1 MKDDFLTQ
9 LDYEKSRMSSANKF
23 YSEHLGAVDINRWK
37 WSDRVGR
44 VMQRNDIDCS
54 ITIERGD
61 RFSGINISEKFRR
74 VDWGDM
80 LIELYS
86 EYPAKKGWGLTHQEV
101 DEYAYFAGEHTV
113 YMVEAENLKEISQ
126 RMLDMFNTLSNYD
139 YSFLENLKKYGCS
152 NIIFTYYDKPY
163 DVSYRYISTT
173 RENIKWYGVTV
184 SIPWELLEEMGVK
197 IKKYN
202 I

>member
-9 LDYEKSRMSSANKF
+9 LDYEKSRMSAANKF
-23 YSEHLGAVDINRWK
+23 YSEHLGAIDINRWK
-37 WSDRVGR
+37 WGDRVGR
-44 VMQRNDIDCS
+44 VMQRNDIDC
-54 ITIERGD
+54 TIATPQGQY
-61 RFSGINISEKFRR
+61 NISEKFRR

-86 EYPAKKGWGLTHQEV
+86 EYPTRKGWGLTYQDV
-101 DEYAYFAGEHTV
+101 DKYVYFAGEHTV
-113 YMVEAENLKEISQ
+113 YIVEAKNLKEISQ
-126 RMLDMFNTLSNYD
+126 RMLDTFNTLSNYD
-139 YSFLENLKKYGCS
+139 HSFLENLKKLGCS
-152 NIIFTYYDKPY
+152 NIIFTYNDKPY

-184 SIPWELLEEMGVK
+184 SMSWELLEQMGVK